1 MKVGWNESTISK
13 SLGHDSTTTGRR
25 VLTIRWCLVE
35 VIRNADIVLERG
47 FGDVIYSVV
56 QCAHAYAGDRV
67 GRVGANG
74 TNVCTRCSR
83 RGNSESAI

>member
-13 SLGHDSTTTGRR
+13 SLGHDSTTTGKE

-56 QCAHAYAGDRV
+56 
-67 GRVGANG
+67 
-74 TNVCTRCSR
+74 
-83 RGNSESAI
+83 